1 MQNLAQQLHR
11 LLQKQQLMLTTA
23 ESCTGGWVAKIMTD
37 TAGSSASFERGFVTY
52 SNAAKVD
59 MLSVS
64 SHTLANE
71 GAVSEAVVIEM
82 TAGALQHSQADI
94 ALAISGIAG
103 PGGGTPEKPVGTVC
117 FAWQKRGETAQC
129 STHYFAGQ
137 RDAVRYSAV
146 QYSLQTLI
154 DFLKLVA

>member
-1 MQNLAQQLHR
+1 MQNLAESLHT
-11 LLQKQQLMLTTA
+11 LLQKQQLMLTSA

-64 SHTLANE
+64 SNSLE
-71 GAVSEAVVIEM
+71 RYGAVSEAVVIEM

-103 PGGGTPEKPVGTVC
+103 PDGGTAEKPVGTVC
-117 FAWQKRGETAQC
+117 FAWQKRGEAAQC
-129 STHYFAGQ
+129 STQYFTGDRNAV
-137 RDAVRYSAV
+137 RASAVRYILKTVAN
-146 QYSLQTLI
+146 TL
-154 DFLKLVA
+154 K